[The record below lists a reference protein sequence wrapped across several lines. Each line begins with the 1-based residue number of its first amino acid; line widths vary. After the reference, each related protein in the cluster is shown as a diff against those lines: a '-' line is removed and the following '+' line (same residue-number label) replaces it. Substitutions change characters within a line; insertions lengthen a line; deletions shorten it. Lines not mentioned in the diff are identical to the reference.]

1 MDLLIWTEINILL
14 KRNDDFI
21 FIDFLLVYFVYDK
34 IIILPN

>member
-1 MDLLIWTEINILL
+1 MDLLICTEINILV

-21 FIDFLLVYFVYDK
+21 FLDFLLVYFVCGK